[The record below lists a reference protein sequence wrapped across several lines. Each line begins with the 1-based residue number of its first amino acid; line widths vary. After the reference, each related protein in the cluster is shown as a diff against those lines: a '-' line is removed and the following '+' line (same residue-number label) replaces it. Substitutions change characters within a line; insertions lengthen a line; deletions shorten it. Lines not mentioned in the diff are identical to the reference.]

1 MLKNIIYK
9 IKQRF
14 TKQIDEGKISLRVAG
29 ISYSQIQNIYI
40 LILEEEVPNWNDPN
54 NPPVG
59 ARRVPIVINFFE
71 AQSIVIEIQKIEP
84 TIPLI
89 YDFIKNLSLS
99 YDFKFKE
106 VDITELTNG
115 ELYTKIICDNKNKT
129 KLDIKPAEAV
139 ALSLR
144 LKTPIYISE
153 ELLNR
158 ITETLQDKYDIKRV
172 SEIMK
177 DDKLENINVEDLK
190 VMLQES
196 IDREDYEKA
205 SLIRDEINKKNKVEQ
220 ESKTVD

>member
-1 MLKNIIYK
+1 MLKNIIDK

-196 IDREDYEKA
+196 VDREDYEKA